1 MRFGGLA
8 ALQRVDIAC
17 QQGEILGLIGPNGS
31 GKTTLF
37 NVITGLLHPQ
47 SGTVHLDGS
56 DITGWA
62 PHRICHQGIARTYQL
77 VRPFTSLTARENVLA
92 GLAFG
97 GEGRDGIDPSS
108 EAGRLL
114 ELVGLAD
121 RAERS
126 ASSLTLVQRKRLEI
140 ARALGTQPRLLL
152 LDEVVAG
159 LNPAETEGMLGLIGS
174 LRRRG
179 LTIIVI
185 EHNMRVIMGLS
196 DRVAVLH
203 HGEKLAEGAPEKV
216 RQDPHVIAAYL
227 GQAEGSS
234 EDSAREGPH
243 SAE

>member
-8 ALQRVDIAC
+8 ALHRVDIAC
-17 QQGEILGLIGPNGS
+17 LEGEILGLIGPNGS

-37 NVITGLLHPQ
+37 NVITGLLRPQ
-47 SGTVHLDGS
+47 SGTVRLDGR
-56 DITGWA
+56 DITGWP
-62 PHRICHQGIARTYQL
+62 PHRICHQGVARTYQL

-97 GEGRDGIDPSS
+97 RGLRDGVDPSS

-121 RAERS
+121 RANRP

-159 LNPAETEGMLGLIGS
+159 LNPAETEGMLSLIGS

-179 LTIIVI
+179 LTVIVI

-196 DRVAVLH
+196 DRVAVLQ
-203 HGEKLAEGAPEKV
+203 HGEKLAEGPPEKV
-216 RQDPHVIAAYL
+216 SQDPQVIAAYL
-227 GQAEGSS
+227 GQPGSS
-234 EDSAREGPH
+234 GDSAGEGLH